1 MNKSHHHL
9 FSRRKGLDKGLKAD
23 IRFREGSFVKPETI
37 RGAWQSGA
45 VADSGHL
52 LLVSETLCYHASI
65 CLPRRLEQVD
75 LSMDAAQSTPVC
87 PNYTASKQTFA
98 LGHVNFPAPSLQ
110 SLADQSGNSLTGE
123 QRLSSFNSRWCAFL
137 RVARL
142 RPL

>member
-75 LSMDAAQSTPVC
+75 LSMDAASV
-87 PNYTASKQTFA
+87 YSGLSKLYGKQA
-98 LGHVNFPAPSLQ
+98 NF
-110 SLADQSGNSLTGE
+110 
-123 QRLSSFNSRWCAFL
+123 CAG
-137 RVARL
+137 AC
-142 RPL
+142 